1 MPAIISKKILCRK
14 RGNHRKSLKPK
25 RSIDEKFNKY
35 FSKTGPTLEKNSVLV
50 STNIWKHV
58 TLLNQKKTSILM
70 NWETRFSL
78 WTFWDELKTA
88 RATPLFKNGSNSDL

>member
-25 RSIDEKFNKY
+25 RSIDENINKY
-35 FSKTGPTLEKNSVLV
+35 FSKTGPTVEKKFCISFHKYLKAC
-50 STNIWKHV
+50 NITKPEKDF
-58 TLLNQKKTSILM
+58 NLM